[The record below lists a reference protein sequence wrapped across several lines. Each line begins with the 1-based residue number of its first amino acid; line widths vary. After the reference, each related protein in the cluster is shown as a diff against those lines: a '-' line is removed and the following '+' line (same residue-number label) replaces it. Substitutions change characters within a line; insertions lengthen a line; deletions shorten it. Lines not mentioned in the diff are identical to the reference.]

1 MKNQTTITR
10 VLVKLLFLLPLFFF
24 LHCSAVPTADRYGQN
39 NKDKEDVST
48 DSDKQSGE
56 TLTPGNTSPFFN
68 ADEIFSEAPPQFVR
82 IPEKNE
88 KVQPEGTYWYRFE
101 EADENSEMLYEA
113 DGYSVSFYTT
123 DSPETADSIMMS
135 LKAKTGMDDIYFE
148 SANNKHFLYYGKY
161 KDFATAAEAAI
172 KLHQFGFRETVP
184 VLKQLLFSGRK

>member
-1 MKNQTTITR
+1 MKKQTTMIR
-10 VLVKLLFLLPLFFF
+10 AVVKLLYMLPLFLF

-39 NKDKEDVST
+39 SKDKEDIS
-48 DSDKQSGE
+48 KEKENQSGE
-56 TLTPGNTSPFFN
+56 TLTPNSTSPVFN
-68 ADEIFSEAPPQFVR
+68 ADEIFSEAPHQFVK

-101 EADENSEMLYEA
+101 EAEEDSEVLYEA
-113 DGYSVSFYTT
+113 DGYSVSFSTT
-123 DSPETADSIMMS
+123 DTPQAADSIMMS

-148 SANNKHFLYYGKY
+148 YANNRYFLYYGKY

-184 VLKQLLFSGRK
+184 VHKQLLFSRRK